1 MSDSRTDLPQPPADP
16 WGRPFEPAAP
26 PYGAEYGY
34 GYAYGA
40 PAYEPSPIAAEH
52 ERLRPSARWMNFDP
66 ERRVPRWGMP
76 DILLGLLV
84 WFVATLAVMIPVL
97 LLTTDKAIINIVGL
111 VGSWIGMVGYLVLV
125 ARWKGQGSVIKDFGF
140 RFRWFDP
147 LIGLAAGLA
156 TVILVAIVVTVVAGL
171 FGAPP
176 GENADTVFQ
185 DKSNL
190 TLVIIT
196 ALMASIGA
204 PLVEELFFRGLVLRS
219 IEKRLGPIVG
229 VAGSSAVFGLLH
241 YPGGNVGSAISL
253 VVGIGVMGTVF
264 ALLTRWQGR
273 LGPSIFTHMTI
284 NTLASAQLIAS
295 VVNT

>member
-1 MSDSRTDLPQPPADP
+1 
-16 WGRPFEPAAP
+16 
-26 PYGAEYGY
+26 
-34 GYAYGA
+34 
-40 PAYEPSPIAAEH
+40 
-52 ERLRPSARWMNFDP
+52 MNFDP
-66 ERRVPRWGMP
+66 ERPVPRWGMP
-76 DILLGLLV
+76 DIVLGLLV
-84 WFVATLAVMIPVL
+84 WFVATIAFIIPVL
-97 LLTTDKAIINIVGL
+97 LVTDDKAVVNIVGL
-111 VGSWIGMVGYLVLV
+111 VGSWAGMVGYLVLV
-125 ARWKGQGSVIKDFGF
+125 ARWKGQGSVIKDFGL

-147 LIGLAAGLA
+147 LLGIVAGFV
-156 TVILVAIVVTVVAGL
+156 TVIVVALVVTGVANL

-229 VAGSSAVFGLLH
+229 VIGSATIFGLLH
-241 YPGGNVGSAISL
+241 YPGGNTGSAVSL

-284 NTLASAQLIAS
+284 NTLASVQLVAE